1 MEKKNENKGVEN
13 LSKEDQKAVSSLLET
28 IDDDTALAEKYKR
41 WEADE
46 ARAALFEE
54 DEKRPVLS
62 VLGLVVGLL
71 GWIALFVMPRS
82 VGEDGNSSFDKIEMQ
97 IYIMLAVAVGAF
109 LMSFFGRKR
118 AFGMSV
124 IGMLVSG
131 GLFLF
136 LAIALI
142 VVFVTK

>member
-1 MEKKNENKGVEN
+1 MKKKNENKEVEN
-13 LSKEDQKAVSSLLET
+13 LSKEGKIAVNSLLES
-28 IDDDTALAEKYKR
+28 IDDDTVEAEKYNR

-54 DEKRPVLS
+54 EEKRPVLS
-62 VLGLVVGLL
+62 VIGLVISLL
-71 GWIALFVMPRS
+71 GWIALFVLPGSAS
-82 VGEDGNSSFDKIEMQ
+82 VDGKDSLDKIELQ
-97 IYIMLAVAVGAF
+97 IYIMLAVAIGAF

-136 LAIALI
+136 LVIALI

>member
-13 LSKEDQKAVSSLLET
+13 LSKEDQKVVSSLLES
-28 IDDDTALAEKYKR
+28 IDDDTAPAEKYKR